1 MTKFNYSNYDNTL
14 ESHEVID
21 ITPQKKFLTT
31 NKQTNFPVI
40 SRMPTIS
47 KINYSVTII
56 EKLLD
61 TINNISNCITMISIE
76 KQKTRQIEIQA
87 QVQIEEFFQQT
98 NRIKIQEEEYTKRF
112 IAQCNTDLKQKEYE
126 LKKLC
131 MTNKLKENKL
141 KIKHKQ
147 YMEELNYLNK
157 IVESLL
163 NDKNKV
169 IYPYILNKINDDDT
183 QEKLLKEWNNI
194 NNNLI
199 EISKAI
205 VMLKKG

>member
-21 ITPQKKFLTT
+21 ITPQKNFLTT

-40 SRMPTIS
+40 SRTPTIS

-76 KQKTRQIEIQA
+76 KQRTRQIEIQA

-169 IYPYILNKINDDDT
+169 IYPYILNKINDNDT